1 MTTPHPWHR
10 SVFTLILPDAIRR
23 QAHREILRR
32 LAGEGFRIAY
42 FELLDVRP
50 EQLDALYD
58 EQITNAWSAYRY
70 RLLDQLWALGPV
82 AGLVLE
88 DGSDAADPHARLKAL
103 KGATDPGAAAPGTI
117 RRDLRGINAMLS
129 FLHAADRPEVS
140 AREAAML
147 FSAAM
152 PEAGPPRGDS
162 GSGTAE
168 HDALAVLALG
178 ENAVPETRG
187 FREVLTEHRSRVIR
201 AAWRDL
207 TPAGRA
213 LAAATAGNR
222 FAARVAVAAGDGF
235 AARAAAPVLQGVADP
250 RSVPGEGLAEVGA
263 GTRIAEDIR
272 GGPVH
277 PAAALLGAEW
287 RPGLPTLAE
296 RSLLRHCAALGVEC
310 DAWTRIVLLTSA
322 YFAPNPEA

>member
-10 SVFTLILPDAIRR
+10 SVFALILPDAIRR
-23 QAHREILRR
+23 QTHREILRR

-58 EQITNAWSAYRY
+58 EQITDAWSAYRY

-88 DGSDAADPHARLKAL
+88 DGSGAADPHGRLKAL
-103 KGATDPGAAAPGTI
+103 KGATDPGAAARGTI

-129 FLHAADRPEVS
+129 FLHAADSPEVS

-147 FSAAM
+147 FSAEM
-152 PEAGPPRGDS
+152 PAAGPPLGNS

-168 HDALAVLALG
+168 GDALAVLALG

-207 TPAGRA
+207 TPPGRA
-213 LAAATAGNR
+213 LAATT
-222 FAARVAVAAGDGF
+222 GD
-235 AARAAAPVLQGVADP
+235 R
-250 RSVPGEGLAEVGA
+250 LAEVGF
-263 GTRIAEDIR
+263 GTRIAEGIR

-287 RPGLPTLAE
+287 RPGLPALAE

>member
-32 LAGEGFRIAY
+32 LTEKGFRIAY

-50 EQLDALYD
+50 EQLDALYN

-70 RLLDQLWALGPV
+70 RLLDHLWALGPV
-82 AGLVLE
+82 IGLVLQDE
-88 DGSDAADPHARLKAL
+88 SGAADPHARLKAL
-103 KGATDPGAAAPGTI
+103 KGATDPGVAAPGTI

-129 FLHAADRPEVS
+129 FMHAADSPEVS

-147 FSAAM
+147 FSAEM
-152 PEAGPPRGDS
+152 SQAGPPRGDRD
-162 GSGTAE
+162 SGTAE
-168 HDALAVLALG
+168 ADAHAVLALS
-178 ENAVPETRG
+178 ENAVSETRG
-187 FREVLTEHRSRVIR
+187 FRDVLAEHRSRVIC

-207 TPAGRA
+207 APAGRH
-213 LAAATAGNR
+213 LAAA
-222 FAARVAVAAGDGF
+222 AAGDGLVDG
-235 AARAAAPVLQGVADP
+235 R
-250 RSVPGEGLAEVGA
+250 GLAEVGV
-263 GTRIAEDIR
+263 GVRIAEGIA

-287 RPGLPTLAE
+287 RPGLPALAE